1 MIYDE
6 ENEKFLEFYKKVK
19 KTNENDNE
27 IQKSSIDK
35 QVFWVIGKY

>member
-6 ENEKFLEFYKKVK
+6 ENEKFIEFYKKLK
-19 KTNENDNE
+19 NNYENDSE